1 MGLEITKGTIIR
13 TICLVIAL
21 ANQWLAV
28 FGKSPLPID
37 DATVELLVSTIATA
51 VTALLAWWK
60 NNDFTLNARRAGKY
74 LRDLKELKVG

>member
-21 ANQWLAV
+21 ANQWLAA
-28 FGKSPLPID
+28 FGKSPLPIE
-37 DATVELLVSTIATA
+37 DATVELLVSTI
-51 VTALLAWWK
+51 VTIVLALISWWK

-74 LRDLKELKVG
+74 LRDLKGIDVK